1 MKDNNVQHLANNER
15 YRLLKIDGEAYLM
28 DIESSFWRVVFP
40 FFFWLLP
47 NYIFKVEKS
56 DIIEKLKTEKMQA
69 KGGSFFVLVTGLSY
83 TGGILLAPLMDYFN
97 VSISDFLRNALL
109 IFAVIGVAILY
120 LLVSHYRKRKLYSV
134 LELDTLPQSKIWLR
148 PSSVGHLV
156 NVLFSFLFWFTASV
170 FSFSVYIVSKNI
182 MILALSLLVLFG
194 GFLMVNR
201 KVVKEG
207 KLAVKYRI
215 DEGIKNDV

>member
-1 MKDNNVQHLANNER
+1 MKGKVQHLANNER
-15 YRLLKIDGEAYLM
+15 YRLLKIDGETYVM
-28 DIESSFWRVVFP
+28 DIESSFWRIVFP
-40 FFFWLLP
+40 FLFWLLP
-47 NYIFKVEKS
+47 TYIFKVEKN
-56 DIIEKLKTEKMQA
+56 DVIEKLKTEKMQA

-83 TGGILLAPLMDYFN
+83 TGGILSAPLMDYFN
-97 VSISDFLRNALL
+97 VSIPDFLRNALL
-109 IFAVIGVAILY
+109 IFAVIGVTILY

-134 LELDTLPQSKIWLR
+134 LELDALAQSKIWIR

-156 NVLFSFLFWFTASV
+156 NVLFSYLFFFAASV
-170 FSFSVYIVSKNI
+170 FMFLGYIETENI
-182 MILALSLLVLFG
+182 MMLAISSLVLFG

>member
-1 MKDNNVQHLANNER
+1 
-15 YRLLKIDGEAYLM
+15 
-28 DIESSFWRVVFP
+28 
-40 FFFWLLP
+40 
-47 NYIFKVEKS
+47 
-56 DIIEKLKTEKMQA
+56 
-69 KGGSFFVLVTGLSY
+69 
-83 TGGILLAPLMDYFN
+83 MDYFN

-215 DEGIKNDV
+215 DEGIKNDVYKSFIIKRFGNVHVGTNMNIMRPIGTSVYVREERCLLIMVVSIFKV

>member
-1 MKDNNVQHLANNER
+1 
-15 YRLLKIDGEAYLM
+15 
-28 DIESSFWRVVFP
+28 
-40 FFFWLLP
+40 
-47 NYIFKVEKS
+47 
-56 DIIEKLKTEKMQA
+56 
-69 KGGSFFVLVTGLSY
+69 
-83 TGGILLAPLMDYFN
+83 
-97 VSISDFLRNALL
+97 
-109 IFAVIGVAILY
+109 
-120 LLVSHYRKRKLYSV
+120 
-134 LELDTLPQSKIWLR
+134 ELDTLPQSKIWLR

-215 DEGIKNDV
+215 DEGINRDVCIFTRSNMFYYYGCFYLQSLNANQVFILTKKMLMALYTEEVEIGCEANFDSVL